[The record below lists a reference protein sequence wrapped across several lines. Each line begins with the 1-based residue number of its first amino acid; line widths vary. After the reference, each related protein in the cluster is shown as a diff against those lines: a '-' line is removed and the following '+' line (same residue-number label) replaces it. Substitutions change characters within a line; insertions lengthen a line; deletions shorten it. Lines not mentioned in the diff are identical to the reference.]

1 MEETGI
7 SWSPI
12 YSGLIGGLVVAA
24 MVFMTKNK
32 SKIEGAVHHLEFGLL
47 FKGFSIA
54 MIPFSAFVLFVMTQS
69 YEGQEIAAS
78 LVGLGFVAGAIFFPY
93 QAFFV
98 KFSYDDDH
106 IYFKNPIAGDNKAS
120 WNDVEKVGYSWS
132 LQADYLI
139 VKGIGR
145 IWCSNMLNGY
155 EELMEFIGKA
165 KS

>member
-1 MEETGI
+1 MEETGL

-24 MVFMTKNK
+24 MVFLKNNK
-32 SKIEGAVHHLEFGLL
+32 SKTEGDIHHLEFGLL

-54 MIPFSAFVLFVMTQS
+54 IIPFTVFVLYAITQS

-98 KFSYDDDH
+98 KFSYDNDH
-106 IYFKNPIAGDNKAS
+106 IYFKSPIAGDNKAS
-120 WNDVEKVGYSWS
+120 WKDVEKVGYSWL
-132 LQADYLI
+132 LQADYII
-139 VKGIGR
+139 VAGIGR

-155 EELMEFIGKA
+155 GELMEFIGRK
-165 KS
+165 KK